1 MNDLSMNN
9 PKAKFTVWLIV
20 FILIGGAFYWYLIRP
35 QFLQIKDLEKQ
46 ISVKEE
52 KLATLQL
59 AREREKSLLDENK
72 QLEDRIAVLQK
83 ILPSERNEF
92 LFGEEFQT
100 VAKLCGVKIEN
111 LNFSTRGVKGAPSN
125 SVPFTLTISA
135 DKLEKINWFFVHT
148 SIFPQII
155 SLTNINISKGSAS
168 QGGFSPMQSK
178 GTRYT
183 VNMNGVIYLS
193 GRK

>member
-9 PKAKFTVWLIV
+9 PKTKFTVWLIV
-20 FILIGGAFYWYLIRP
+20 FILIGGAFYWYLIKP

-46 ISVKEE
+46 ISVKEQ

-83 ILPSERNEF
+83 ILPPERNEF

-100 VAKLCGVKIEN
+100 VVKLCGVKIEN
-111 LNFSTRGVKGAPSN
+111 LNFPTRGVKGAPSN

-135 DKLEKINWFFVHT
+135 DKLEKINWFFIHISV
-148 SIFPQII
+148 FPQII
-155 SLTNINISKGSAS
+155 SLTNVNISKGSAS

-178 GTRYT
+178 GPGYT
-183 VNMNGVIYLS
+183 VNMNGIIYLS
-193 GRK
+193 SRK